1 MYYPELHESYFNPQ
15 FYIFLHNRYG
25 NKFIIS
31 SEFKWLAHMISTSR
45 LWTNK
50 VDLAEGDQND
60 YTLSCMRPLFN
71 FYNRSGNAIRHMLI
85 AECPMSLAPIRVNG
99 SSAQNSCTG
108 TKRLSMQ
115 SIRWISHLVNRH
127 LYINIYILNFR
138 QSHTKRT
145 SY

>member
-1 MYYPELHESYFNPQ
+1 MH
-15 FYIFLHNRYG
+15 IRYG

-115 SIRWISHLVNRH
+115 SIRWILNRH
-127 LYINIYILNFR
+127 FYINIYILNFR

-145 SY
+145 SCSLLLWLNGGQDLISKAFIFS

>member
-1 MYYPELHESYFNPQ
+1 MKVTTVILQPLPLYNLHD
-15 FYIFLHNRYG
+15 RYG

-71 FYNRSGNAIRHMLI
+71 FYNRSGNATRHMLI
-85 AECPMSLAPIRVNG
+85 AECPMALAPTRVNG
-99 SSAQNSCTG
+99 SAAQNSYTG
-108 TKRLSMQ
+108 KIGL
-115 SIRWISHLVNRH
+115 LVQ
-127 LYINIYILNFR
+127 LIG
-138 QSHTKRT
+138 
-145 SY
+145 

>member
-1 MYYPELHESYFNPQ
+1 
-15 FYIFLHNRYG
+15 
-25 NKFIIS
+25 
-31 SEFKWLAHMISTSR
+31 MISTSR

-85 AECPMSLAPIRVNG
+85 AECPMALAPTRVNG

-108 TKRLSMQ
+108 TKHLLMQ
-115 SIRWISHLVNRH
+115 SIR
-127 LYINIYILNFR
+127 
-138 QSHTKRT
+138 
-145 SY
+145 

>member
-1 MYYPELHESYFNPQ
+1 MKVTTVLRYYILQPLNLYNLHD
-15 FYIFLHNRYG
+15 RYG

-71 FYNRSGNAIRHMLI
+71 FYNRSGNATRHMLI
-85 AECPMSLAPIRVNG
+85 AECPMALAPTRVNG
-99 SSAQNSCTG
+99 SSAQNSYTG
-108 TKRLSMQ
+108 KIGLLVQLMGWTFILH
-115 SIRWISHLVNRH
+115 IHIHIEYECHLE
-127 LYINIYILNFR
+127 L
-138 QSHTKRT
+138 
-145 SY
+145 

>member
-1 MYYPELHESYFNPQ
+1 MVFTLNKKLRICARISNQPWDT
-15 FYIFLHNRYG
+15 IGCWYG
-25 NKFIIS
+25 NKYVIS

-85 AECPMSLAPIRVNG
+85 AECPMALAPTRVTG
-99 SSAQNSCTG
+99 SPAENSCTG
-108 TKRLSMQ
+108 TKRLLMQ
-115 SIRWISHLVNRH
+115 SIR
-127 LYINIYILNFR
+127 
-138 QSHTKRT
+138 
-145 SY
+145 